1 MIHHVRYREN
11 SLAAME
17 REKAGLT
24 GEPRFPLGERCLLV
38 RLSRSTGEASFED
51 RDRT

>member
-1 MIHHVRYREN
+1 MIRYVRYRQN

-38 RLSRSTGEASFED
+38 HLSRSIGEANFED
-51 RDRT
+51 RDKT